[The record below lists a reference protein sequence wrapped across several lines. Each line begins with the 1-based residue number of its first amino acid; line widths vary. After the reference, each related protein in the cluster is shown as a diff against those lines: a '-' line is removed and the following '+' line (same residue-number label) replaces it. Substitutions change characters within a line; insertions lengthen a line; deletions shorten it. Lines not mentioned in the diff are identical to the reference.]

1 MREPIYYIS
10 ELKEEITLLKLQNG
24 ILKHERDIA
33 RRMYCQAM
41 ADVVNHYR
49 SPEDIAADR
58 GWDCFAKETTNV

>member
-10 ELKEEITLLKLQNG
+10 ELKEEITLLRMQ
-24 ILKHERDIA
+24 RDTA

-58 GWDCFAKETTNV
+58 GWDCFNKETTNV

>member
-10 ELKEEITLLKLQNG
+10 ELKEEITLLRMQ
-24 ILKHERDIA
+24 RDTA

-41 ADVVNHYR
+41 AEAVRPYR

-58 GWDCFAKETTNV
+58 GWDCFNKENTNV

>member
-10 ELKEEITLLKLQNG
+10 ELKEEIALLRMQ
-24 ILKHERDIA
+24 RDTA

-58 GWDCFAKETTNV
+58 GWDCFAKETINV